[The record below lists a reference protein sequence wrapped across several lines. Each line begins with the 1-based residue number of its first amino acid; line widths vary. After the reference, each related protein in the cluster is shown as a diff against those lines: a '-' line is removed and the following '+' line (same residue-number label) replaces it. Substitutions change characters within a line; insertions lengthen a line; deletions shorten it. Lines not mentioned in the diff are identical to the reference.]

1 MLKIYIPRENYK
13 YYITKDIQNNTQDS
27 FSVEGN
33 YVVLNPNFVIMD
45 RDMLIEYDVIIDI
58 EYDRLINVIPHY
70 IHWGTS
76 DEITDLEPEIKSFYF
91 KD

>member
-1 MLKIYIPRENYK
+1 MNGDMLDEYN
-13 YYITKDIQNNTQDS
+13 
-27 FSVEGN
+27 
-33 YVVLNPNFVIMD
+33 VVLN
-45 RDMLIEYDVIIDI
+45 I

-70 IHWGTS
+70 VHWGTS